1 MNLQIILAGIGGQG
15 ILFSSKVFSE
25 LGLKMGL
32 GIMGSETHGMS
43 QRGGSVI
50 AHLKLGKFQSPLIR
64 KGAADI
70 LYSFEEN
77 ETYNTLKFLKRGGI
91 CFVNLESVDQFSK
104 SILKFLR
111 EKEITFRAYDAT
123 GAASNIGSIRSAN
136 IVLIGYSV
144 GTGLVPFKYEDM
156 KYVLE
161 LVSREKNLKV
171 NLKALELGLQEG
183 ELISNNP

>member
-1 MNLQIILAGIGGQG
+1 MNVQIILAGIGGQG

-32 GIMGSETHGMS
+32 DIMGSETHGMS

-77 ETYNTLKFLKRGGI
+77 ETYNTLKFLKRGGV
-91 CFVNLESVDQFSK
+91 CFVNLESVDQFNK
-104 SILKFLR
+104 SILKFLK
-111 EKEITFRAYDAT
+111 EKEIKFRTYDAT
-123 GAASNIGSIRSAN
+123 GAASKIGSIRSAN
-136 IVLIGYSV
+136 IILIGYSA
-144 GTGLVPFKYEDM
+144 GTGLVPFKYEDLRSI
-156 KYVLE
+156 LE
-161 LVSREKNLKV
+161 LVSRKKNLKV
-171 NLKALELGLQEG
+171 NLQALELGFQKGKL
-183 ELISNNP
+183 LKT